1 MYLDMDN
8 LRGQRHFYNVAL
20 IGFMGT
26 GKTTIG
32 RLVASMLNFGFLDTD
47 HFIEMR
53 AGKKI
58 SQIFQDEGEAK
69 FREYERQAVEEFT
82 HFRKMVLATGGGLGA
97 DPANLESLKTHS
109 LVVCLWA
116 SPETIYERVKHQ
128 THRPLLCVPDPLTA
142 IRELLAKR
150 EPVYRQ
156 ADVLISTDFFSP
168 RDVASKITSHFRNAR
183 AKAKR
188 NLREE

>member
-1 MYLDMDN
+1 MDN
-8 LRGQRHFYNVAL
+8 AREKRQFYNVAL

-32 RLVASMLNFGFLDTD
+32 RLVAGLLNFGFLDTD

-58 SQIFQDEGEAK
+58 SQIFQEEGEAK
-69 FREYERQAVEEFT
+69 FREYEKQAVQEFT
-82 HFRKMVLATGGGLGA
+82 QFRRMVFATGGGLGA
-97 DPANLESLKTHS
+97 DPENLDSLKQHS

-116 SPETIYERVKHQ
+116 SPETIYERVKNQ
-128 THRPLLCVPDPLTA
+128 THRPLLCVPDPLSA
-142 IRELLAKR
+142 IKELLSKR

-156 ADVLISTDFFSP
+156 ADILISTDYFQP
-168 RDVASKITSHFRNAR
+168 RDVAQKIASHFRTAR

-188 NLREE
+188 TIREG

>member
-1 MYLDMDN
+1 MDIT
-8 LRGQRHFYNVAL
+8 REKRKYYNIAL

-26 GKTTIG
+26 GKTTVG
-32 RLVASMLNFGFLDTD
+32 RMVAGMLSFGFLDTD

-69 FREYERQAVEEFT
+69 FREYEKQAVQEFT
-82 HFRKMVLATGGGLGA
+82 HFRKMVFATGGGLGA
-97 DPANLESLKTHS
+97 DPANLASLKTHS

-116 SPETIYERVKHQ
+116 SPETIYERTKNQ
-128 THRPLLCVPDPLTA
+128 THRPLLCVPDPLSA
-142 IRELLAKR
+142 IRDLLVKR

-156 ADVLISTDFFSP
+156 ADILISTDFFSAP
-168 RDVASKITSHFRNAR
+168 EVAAKIVSHFRNAR

-188 NLREE
+188 NLREK